1 MGRRQL
7 GRPLPGTG
15 TLSCPGGHRAGY
27 GHGITP
33 LSPQQGKQP
42 GGAAHL

>member
-15 TLSCPGGHRAGY
+15 TLSCPGENRAGY